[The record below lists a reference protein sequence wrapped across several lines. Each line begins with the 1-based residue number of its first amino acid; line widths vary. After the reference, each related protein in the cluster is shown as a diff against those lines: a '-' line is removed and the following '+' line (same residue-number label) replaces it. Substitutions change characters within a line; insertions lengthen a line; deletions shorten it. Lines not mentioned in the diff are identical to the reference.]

1 MKIFKFSDYAQHITC
16 QPDADHHCLT
26 CSDEAVAVRVVYIER
41 SSGIAFVE
49 VSNQTEEVGSQ
60 AFIPTDNDAA
70 RLAPLSRSER
80 DYSDEQRGI
89 SARFI
94 REEVDITLV
103 GDVAPGDLLLVHG
116 GVAIARLE
124 EGEVN
129 VNRRF

>member
-1 MKIFKFSDYAQHITC
+1 M
-16 QPDADHHCLT
+16 
-26 CSDEAVAVRVVYIER
+26 RVVYIER

-60 AFIPTDNDAA
+60 AFIPTDNPLSRGHGDAA
-70 RLAPLSRSER
+70 GLALLSRSER
-80 DYSDEQRGI
+80 KYSDEQRGI

-103 GDVAPGDLLLVHG
+103 EDVAPGDLLLVHG